1 MAEEKKVSK
10 GGKNQVTEGVHVNH
24 EFDTF
29 ENVTYSNSTWSVQC
43 NDKDDSHTRKTTMQ
57 RRSWVDGKKDLN
69 IIKMSVRGASS
80 SDDATMKELQFSCD
94 GDTVV
99 VKETF
104 KSYGERYYYKVGEDR
119 YSAFKNSC
127 GFSVPDKE
135 LKKILDAN
143 TVYLRVI
150 TRGHYFDIDD
160 QQTMNLIEFMKCY
173 YREVIDEKAYP
184 EVADLKPSK
193 GEEPLSTTDMV
204 IGCGVIIGILWVIGL
219 FF

>member
-10 GGKNQVTEGVHVNH
+10 GGKNQVTKGVHVDH

-43 NDKDDSHTRKTTMQ
+43 NDKGDSHTRTTTMQ
-57 RRSWVDGKKDLN
+57 RRSWVDDKEDLN
-69 IIKMSVRGASS
+69 MIKMSVYGAGSM
-80 SDDATMKELQFSCD
+80 DDATMKELQFSCD
-94 GDTVV
+94 GDTVL

-104 KSYGERYYYKVGEDR
+104 GSLGSRYYYDVGEDR
-119 YSAFKNSC
+119 HSAFQNSC

-143 TVYLRVI
+143 TVYLRVV
-150 TRGHYFDIDD
+150 TSGHYFDIDD

-184 EVADLKPSK
+184 EVADVKPKKEQS
-193 GEEPLSTTDMV
+193 LSTTDMV